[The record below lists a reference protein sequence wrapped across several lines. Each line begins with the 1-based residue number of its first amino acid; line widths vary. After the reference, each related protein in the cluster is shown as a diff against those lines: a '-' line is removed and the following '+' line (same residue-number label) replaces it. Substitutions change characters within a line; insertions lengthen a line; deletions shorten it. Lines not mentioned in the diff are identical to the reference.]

1 MDSPNNEEVENK
13 AVFNFFPDSDECLQD
28 SKDGTVNSPKNH

>member
-28 SKDGTVNSPKNH
+28 SKDGTVYSPKNH